1 MSPHKVEVLPSAAAL
16 PSYGISKNG
25 FLPASAPL
33 VRLPNDYY
41 QPWEAIIEVLP
52 TLIDTRQI
60 RQRVDELSVLHT
72 IYLQTEA
79 EWQRA
84 YSMLAVIAQGYIWQ
98 GPEPSEV
105 SCQLP
110 SLRATLC

>member
-25 FLPASAPL
+25 FLPAIAPL

-60 RQRVDELSVLHT
+60 RQQVDKLSVLDT

-105 SCQLP
+105 SCQLQ